1 MRKKYFMTG
10 MAIMMTLSL
19 AACGGSASSGQAGDS
34 GSTQAAADSDS
45 GSSAS
50 GETVT
55 INIGH
60 GGAESTAQQVGCLA
74 LKDYLEENSG
84 GAMTVN
90 IYPNNSMGNDD
101 ELCQMV
107 QSGNLEMCL
116 ANSIIVNYV
125 PDAAI
130 YDLFYNFNDID
141 DVMNKYTEDE
151 NFLSIMRE
159 KYKEADFYLGG
170 YSVHGFRVTSANKP
184 ITSPDDLKGLTFRVM
199 QNDYHI
205 LAWQNMG
212 ATPTPFSFSELYT
225 ALQQKTVDA
234 QENPIELIYSQKFY
248 EQQTHITRTN
258 HLPQTQQWLV
268 GESFY
273 ESLSDENKKLLD
285 EGIAAACQAAT
296 DYALQNEEAWSQE
309 IADYGCTFVDLTE
322 DQMAVFKDSVQPEW
336 ESIKSAVAPEVWE
349 AYTGEAA

>member
-116 ANSIIVNYV
+116 ANSIIVNYRCV
-125 PDAAI
+125 
-130 YDLFYNFNDID
+130 
-141 DVMNKYTEDE
+141 
-151 NFLSIMRE
+151 
-159 KYKEADFYLGG
+159 
-170 YSVHGFRVTSANKP
+170 
-184 ITSPDDLKGLTFRVM
+184 
-199 QNDYHI
+199 
-205 LAWQNMG
+205 
-212 ATPTPFSFSELYT
+212 
-225 ALQQKTVDA
+225 
-234 QENPIELIYSQKFY
+234 
-248 EQQTHITRTN
+248 
-258 HLPQTQQWLV
+258 
-268 GESFY
+268 
-273 ESLSDENKKLLD
+273 
-285 EGIAAACQAAT
+285 
-296 DYALQNEEAWSQE
+296 
-309 IADYGCTFVDLTE
+309 
-322 DQMAVFKDSVQPEW
+322 
-336 ESIKSAVAPEVWE
+336 
-349 AYTGEAA
+349 